1 MKQPELGFKIS
12 ELRNLNGI
20 TQKELSEA
28 CRMDIRT
35 IQRIESGEVTPRATS
50 LKLIAEALSCDI
62 RTFTDEQAP
71 DETVLSEKFLLAVLV
86 AGVVYMITAVLLSPV
101 FPPSDAIFC
110 LYPVLWFVDVVA
122 GVFLYFGFFNLG
134 KLRSNRVLRISSAV
148 FMAIIPLLMLTS
160 LAGASAV
167 KHIQQLVIILNA
179 LNCILFGIG
188 LWVAQGR
195 LTNLYRITGIVHF
208 ILAPLITISVPIIA
222 LIAWWL
228 IFLSI
233 LLQVSIVY
241 LEFRNAA
248 NKPKARED
256 LSFK

>member
-1 MKQPELGFKIS
+1 MKQPELGLKIS
-12 ELRNLNGI
+12 ELRSLNGI

-50 LKLIAEALSCDI
+50 LKLIAEALACDI
-62 RTFTDEQAP
+62 RTFTDDQRPAEVA
-71 DETVLSEKFLLAVLV
+71 LSGKFLLAVLIASV
-86 AGVVYMITAVLLSPV
+86 IYLTTVVLLSPV
-101 FPPSDAIFC
+101 FPPSNAIFS

-134 KLRSNRVLRISSAV
+134 KLRSNRLLQISSAA

-160 LAGASAV
+160 LIEGSVV
-167 KHIQQLVIILNA
+167 KHIQQLIIILNA

-188 LWVAQGR
+188 LWVNRGR

-208 ILAPLITISVPIIA
+208 IIAPLIVISVPIIA

-228 IFLSI
+228 IFLSV
-233 LLQVSIVY
+233 LLQVSMVY

-248 NKPKARED
+248 TRPSTEAI
-256 LSFK
+256 L

>member
-1 MKQPELGFKIS
+1 MKQPELGLKIS
-12 ELRNLNGI
+12 ELRSLNGI

-62 RTFTDEQAP
+62 RTFTDEQSPVEAI
-71 DETVLSEKFLLAVLV
+71 LSRNFLLAMLV
-86 AGVVYMITAVLLSPV
+86 AASIYMIMAVLLSPV
-101 FPPSDAIFC
+101 FPPGNTIFS
-110 LYPVLWFVDVVA
+110 LYPVLWFVDVIA

-134 KLRSNRVLRISSAV
+134 KLRGNRALRISSAI
-148 FMAIIPLLMLTS
+148 FMAIIPLLMITS
-160 LAGASAV
+160 LTGGSVA

-179 LNCILFGIG
+179 LNCILFGVG
-188 LWVAQGR
+188 LWVNQGR
-195 LTNLYRITGIVHF
+195 LTNLYRSTGIVHF
-208 ILAPLITISVPIIA
+208 IIAPLILISVPIIA

-233 LLQVSIVY
+233 LLQISIIY
-241 LEFRNAA
+241 LEFRSAA
-248 NKPKARED
+248 SQLEADEM
-256 LSFK
+256 L